1 LALIRMYTP
10 CFTVVFIAIRLTRS
24 FNGNLIDMS
33 LIVVTLGPIVNSI
46 MTTKILR
53 ISVIAMALVIGQ
65 LTGQITAQAA
75 EKRISAV
82 EAYNGVVNGSLTL
95 IDIRSPGEWQKS
107 GIPKGS
113 IPITMHNPAG
123 KTAFKNAILA
133 AVRGDKKR
141 PIALICAVGGRS
153 HWAQSYLEKHGFTQ
167 VADVAEGMFGRGK
180 TMPGWL
186 KRDLPVEP
194 CRDCGKPIPAA
205 AKK

>member
-1 LALIRMYTP
+1 MYTP
-10 CFTVVFIAIRLTRS
+10 CFTVVFVAIRLTHS
-24 FNGNLIDMS
+24 FNGNLIGTS
-33 LIVVTLGPIVNSI
+33 LIMVTHGPIVLFI
-46 MTTKILR
+46 MTAKILR
-53 ISVIAMALVIGQ
+53 ISIVAVALVFGQ
-65 LTGQITAQAA
+65 LGGQIAAQAA
-75 EKRISAV
+75 EKRISAI

-95 IDIRSPGEWQKS
+95 IDIRSPGEWEKS

-123 KTAFKNAILA
+123 KTAFKNAVLA
-133 AVRGDKKR
+133 AVKGNKKR

-153 HWAQSYLEKHGFTQ
+153 HWAQGYLKEHGFTQ

-194 CRDCGKPIPAA
+194 CKSCSTPASTA

>member
-1 LALIRMYTP
+1 MYTP
-10 CFTVVFIAIRLTRS
+10 RFTAVFIAIRLTRS
-24 FNGNLIDMS
+24 FNGNLNDMS
-33 LIVVTLGPIVNSI
+33 LIVVTHGPIVSSI
-46 MTTKILR
+46 MTSQILR
-53 ISVIAMALVIGQ
+53 ITLIAVALVFGQ
-65 LTGQITAQAA
+65 FGGQIAAQAA
-75 EKRISAV
+75 EKRISAI

-95 IDIRSPGEWQKS
+95 IDIRSPGEWEKS

-123 KTAFKNAILA
+123 KNAFKDAILA
-133 AVRGDKKR
+133 AVKGDKER

-186 KRDLPVEP
+186 KRDLPVQP
-194 CRDCGKPIPAA
+194 CKDCGAA
-205 AKK
+205 PLTPAKK

>member
-1 LALIRMYTP
+1 MYTP
-10 CFTVVFIAIRLTRS
+10 CFTAVFVAIRLTRS
-24 FNGNLIDMS
+24 FNGNLIGTS
-33 LIVVTLGPIVNSI
+33 LIMVTHGPIVRFI
-46 MTTKILR
+46 MTAKILR
-53 ISVIAMALVIGQ
+53 ISIIAVALVFGQ
-65 LTGQITAQAA
+65 LGGQIAAQAA
-75 EKRISAV
+75 EKRISAI

-95 IDIRSPGEWQKS
+95 IDIRSPGEWEKS

-123 KTAFKNAILA
+123 KAAFKKAVLA
-133 AVRGDKKR
+133 AVKGNKKR

-153 HWAQSYLEKHGFTQ
+153 HWAQGYLKEHGFTQ
-167 VADVAEGMFGRGK
+167 VVDVAEGMFGRGK

-194 CRDCGKPIPAA
+194 CKSCSTPDSTS